1 MKPTIY
7 DVAKAAG
14 VSIATV
20 SKVINR
26 TGRIS
31 EKTRLKVTQ
40 VMEELRYQPSMVASA
55 LTGKRMNTIGLLI
68 KDLANPFFAEVARAV
83 EDRGQELGF
92 SVVMCSTD
100 NDSDKEAGYIALL
113 KQKKVDGII
122 VAAGFRNDDALKDLI
137 RDHVPVALISQEIPE
152 LAIDSVSVD
161 DFLGGYLVTSHLLSL
176 GHRHIAMIA
185 EDGRSSNGRI
195 RGYRRA
201 LQEAGIAFDVDML
214 VTCDASVE
222 EGFRHG
228 GRFMDAEHP
237 PTAIFASNDM
247 LAIGV
252 MKAAR
257 ERNVKIPDDL
267 SVAGFDNTILA
278 AFVDPPLTSVA
289 QPIQEMG
296 RRVVDLLVQSMENGN
311 KTKQRVVLRPELVV
325 RQSTGPAKSKVS
337 RPL

>member
-7 DVAKAAG
+7 DVARAAG

-20 SKVINR
+20 SKVINQ

-31 EKTRLKVTQ
+31 DKTRSKVHKG
-40 VMEELRYQPSMVASA
+40 MEELRYQPSMVASA

-100 NDSDKEAGYIALL
+100 NDSEKEANYIALL

-122 VAAGFRNDDALKDLI
+122 VAAGFQNDSALKELI

-161 DFLGGYLVTSHLLSL
+161 DYLGGYQVTSHLLSL
-176 GHRHIAMIA
+176 GHRKIAMIA
-185 EDGRSSNGRI
+185 EDGRSSDGRI
-195 RGYRRA
+195 RGFRQA
-201 LQEAGIAFDVDML
+201 LREAGIAFVDEML
-214 VTCDASVE
+214 ATCEASVE
-222 EGFRHG
+222 EGLRHG
-228 GRFMDAEHP
+228 GRFLDAANP
-237 PTAIFASNDM
+237 PTAIFASNDL

-278 AFVDPPLTSVA
+278 AFAEPPLTSVA

-296 RRVVDLLVQSMENGN
+296 RQVVDLLVESMENDK
-311 KTKQRVVLRPELVV
+311 KTKQRVVLMPELVI
-325 RQSTGPAKSKVS
+325 RRSTGPAKH
-337 RPL
+337 